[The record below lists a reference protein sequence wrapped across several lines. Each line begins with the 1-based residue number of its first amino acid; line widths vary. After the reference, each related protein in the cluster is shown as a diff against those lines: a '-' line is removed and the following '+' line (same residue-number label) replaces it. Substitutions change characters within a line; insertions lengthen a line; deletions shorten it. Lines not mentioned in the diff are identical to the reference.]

1 MSLES
6 GETPPSHCPR
16 LPFRVPG
23 DLLDELERIDRLL
36 EKGREPSAEG
46 FSAKFRVTGDRD
58 GNHGRRQN
66 PRLGPM
72 SHDLHTGHP
81 GKCEIGDHDI
91 DPVLLETPQCR
102 GSICGCA
109 DDGASP
115 TEVGAPHIACGF
127 IVVDHEYTK
136 PLQRGHV
143 ALLAAATQRAGSLAA
158 CALDR
163 PAN

>member
-23 DLLDELERIDRLL
+23 DLLDELERIDRFL
-36 EKGREPSAEG
+36 EKGREPRAEG
-46 FSAKFRVTGDRD
+46 VSAKFRVTGDRD
-58 GNHGRRQN
+58 GNHGRRQK
-66 PRLGPM
+66 PSPGPM

-81 GKCEIGDHDI
+81 GKCQVGDHDI
-91 DPVLLETPQCR
+91 HRVLLESLQCR
-102 GSICGCA
+102 RSICGCA

-115 TEVGAPHIACGF
+115 TEVGAPHIARGI
-127 IVVDHEYTK
+127 IVVDHEHMK

-143 ALLAAATQRAGSLAA
+143 AVLAGVTHGPESSSL
-158 CALDR
+158 
-163 PAN
+163 